1 MRLASAASSCVWPVF
16 SGLQL
21 RDVVMRLVASAP
33 SAISADA
40 DLRESRNADLRASLD
55 ARASTTPPLRPAPQ
69 AHKIGGR
76 NAKQITKYSRPPARV
91 IDDWPDVVPVA
102 PQELGVIES
111 YLRAVLDGFLGT
123 TE

>member
-1 MRLASAASSCVWPVF
+1 
-16 SGLQL
+16 
-21 RDVVMRLVASAP
+21 MRLVASAP

-40 DLRESRNADLRASLD
+40 DLRDRNADLGASLD
-55 ARASTTPPLRPAPQ
+55 ARASARPRLRAAPQ

-76 NAKQITKYSRPPARV
+76 NAKQITKYSTLPARV

>member
-1 MRLASAASSCVWPVF
+1 FL
-16 SGLQL
+16 GLRL

-40 DLRESRNADLRASLD
+40 DLRDRNADLGASLD
-55 ARASTTPPLRPAPQ
+55 ARGSARPRPRAAPQ

-76 NAKQITKYSRPPARV
+76 NAKQIAKCSTLRARV

-102 PQELGVIES
+102 SQELGVIES
-111 YLRAVLDGFLGT
+111 YLRAVLDGFLGA

>member
-1 MRLASAASSCVWPVF
+1 
-16 SGLQL
+16 
-21 RDVVMRLVASAP
+21 MRLVASAP

-40 DLRESRNADLRASLD
+40 DLRDRNADLAASLD
-55 ARASTTPPLRPAPQ
+55 ARASARPRLRAAPQ

-76 NAKQITKYSRPPARV
+76 NAKQIAKCSTLRARV

-102 PQELGVIES
+102 SQELGVIES
-111 YLRAVLDGFLGT
+111 YLRAVLDGFLGA